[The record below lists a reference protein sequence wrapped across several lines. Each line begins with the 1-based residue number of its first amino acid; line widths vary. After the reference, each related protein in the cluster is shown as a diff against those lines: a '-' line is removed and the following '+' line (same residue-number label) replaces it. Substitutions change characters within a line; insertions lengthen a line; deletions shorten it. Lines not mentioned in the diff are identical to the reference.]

1 MGKSDSVYTIGH
13 STRSI
18 ESFLAL
24 LAKYGVSAIA
34 DVRSSP
40 YSRHVPHFSRE
51 PLKKALG
58 DNGIAYVFLGDAL
71 GARSKDHNCYVNNVV
86 SYDLLAKTSVFKQG
100 IERVIE
106 GSKRYRVALM
116 CSERDPTECHRTI
129 LVSKALTEGGA
140 LVRHILDSNK
150 FETHEE
156 TMLRVVDL
164 LGMPRSDLLL
174 SSEEVLEEAYKGR
187 ERQIAYRREG

>member
-1 MGKSDSVYTIGH
+1 MSNTHTIYTIGH

-18 ESFLAL
+18 ESFL
-24 LAKYGVSAIA
+24 GVLTQYSISAVA

-51 PLKKALG
+51 ALKHELSEI
-58 DNGIAYVFLGDAL
+58 GIAYVFLGDAL

-86 SYDLLAKTSVFKQG
+86 SYELLAKTSVFKQG

-129 LVSKALTEGGA
+129 LVSKALTEGSISVG
-140 LVRHILDSNK
+140 HILDNNK
-150 FETHEE
+150 LETHEE

-164 LGMPRSDLLL
+164 LGMPRTDLLR
-174 SSEEVLEEAYKGR
+174 SSEEVLEEAYRGR